1 LDVFLLVFSQMAFI
15 AVRASDD
22 LLWTVLV
29 QMFLQESLLKL
40 RPAVVDAENVTV
52 FAVLRM
58 FLSIESELELKKTK
72 RF

>member
-1 LDVFLLVFSQMAFI
+1 MAFI

-29 QMFLQESLLKL
+29 EMFLQEPLLKL